1 MTTSSFHQTSNR
13 KTLVFVDKT
22 IDRVRN
28 EGPVHASNSSSVE
41 SIGSTRLQIVNP
53 LGGKSSI
60 GYLDFLAGFL
70 VGFLVGREIPFSLIR
85 YFGEVSKNV
94 SDAESRRSRC
104 LCCGGRT
111 FDDAVLLARW
121 LCSPDLLKRVE
132 MDGPSDCVAGGGPR
146 GKREAVGVKAVTT
159 RLELPPS
166 LPEAPASLSIVV
178 SGVDAAAAV
187 EEAVV
192 AVARVEEDAI
202 VSLSTAA
209 IRDRVVVS
217 SSEVEAASAEVS
229 REFPNTKGQE
239 KTTRTAKR

>member
-1 MTTSSFHQTSNR
+1 M
-13 KTLVFVDKT
+13 
-22 IDRVRN
+22 
-28 EGPVHASNSSSVE
+28 A
-41 SIGSTRLQIVNP
+41 
-53 LGGKSSI
+53 
-60 GYLDFLAGFL
+60 
-70 VGFLVGREIPFSLIR
+70 
-85 YFGEVSKNV
+85 
-94 SDAESRRSRC
+94 
-104 LCCGGRT
+104 
-111 FDDAVLLARW
+111 LL
-121 LCSPDLLKRVE
+121 L
-132 MDGPSDCVAGGGPR
+132 MFQ
-146 GKREAVGVKAVTT
+146 
-159 RLELPPS
+159 LPPS